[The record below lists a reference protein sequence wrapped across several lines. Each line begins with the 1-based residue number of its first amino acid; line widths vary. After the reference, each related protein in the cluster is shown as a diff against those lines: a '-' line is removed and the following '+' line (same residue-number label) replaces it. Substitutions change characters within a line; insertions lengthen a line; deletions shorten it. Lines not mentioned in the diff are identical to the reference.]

1 MQEDRQY
8 CVYIMM
14 NKGDTVS
21 YVGMTSKL
29 IDRVWQ
35 HKQKLVKG
43 FTQRYNLIKL
53 VYYEVLDTPQGAIAR
68 EKEIKKW
75 SRHKKIELIKKLN
88 PGLHDLSQDWRVYR
102 FLPRMRSGSK

>member
-1 MQEDRQY
+1 MQEDKQY

-21 YVGMTSKL
+21 YVGVTSKL
-29 IDRVWQ
+29 AERVWQ
-35 HKQKLVKG
+35 HRAKLVKG
-43 FTQRYNLIKL
+43 FTERYNLVKL

-75 SRHKKIELIKKLN
+75 SRAKKIALIKKQN
-88 PGLHDLSQDWRVYR
+88 PELKDLSVQWR
-102 FLPRMRSGSK
+102 